1 MAPLVVIR
9 GGSKLVEYRESRSEW
24 LRLQQ
29 LKFHGGHDGDHDGDS
44 SSSGSDDDASS
55 DANDTN
61 DEYGVS
67 RSVQTEWQRQRTHRQ
82 QLRHLDTDLESS
94 LSSSAAETARCA
106 ALGLSTDLHALEGMR
121 GFYCVDCGS
130 LVADRDDVVA
140 KSFFGRTGKAFLMN
154 SMFNIRTG
162 SPRNRYL
169 MTGMHTIADVVCKVC
184 DAVLGWKYLKAM
196 EASQKYKE
204 GKFIVE
210 KALVHDEVDEKT
222 WQHL

>member
-9 GGSKLVEYRESRSEW
+9 GGSKLIEYRESRSEW

-29 LKFHGGHDGDHDGDS
+29 LKLHGGHDDDDDSS
-44 SSSGSDDDASS
+44 SSSGSDDD
-55 DANDTN
+55 TN
-61 DEYGVS
+61 DEYATA
-67 RSVQTEWQRQRTHRQ
+67 RSVETEWQHQRARRQ
-82 QLRHLDTDLESS
+82 QLHHLGTDLESS
-94 LSSSAAETARCA
+94 LSSSVAETARCA

-121 GFYCVDCGS
+121 GFHCVDCGN

-162 SPRNRYL
+162 LPRNRYL

-196 EASQKYKE
+196 ETSQKYKE

-210 KALVHDEVDEKT
+210 KALVHDDADEKT